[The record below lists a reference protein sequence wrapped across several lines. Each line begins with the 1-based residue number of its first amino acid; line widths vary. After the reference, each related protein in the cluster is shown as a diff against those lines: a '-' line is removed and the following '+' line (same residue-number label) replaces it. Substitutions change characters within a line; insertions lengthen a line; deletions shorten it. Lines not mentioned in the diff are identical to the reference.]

1 MQKFIVLGRKPDNSV
16 EMLASPSVEFGKQK
30 DVLHKNTRNEKFEE
44 VQMFMLQPHTRAFH
58 PAAAMKMEADIKA
71 SEESAAKE
79 AVEAKK
85 RASDEAA
92 AALEAAKNETQTE
105 QPRTDTLAHKLF
117 ALDMKPFIAIVKEFQ
132 KTNPNFVA
140 PTGKIETINALIEA
154 GYKQ

>member
-71 SEESAAKE
+71 SE
-79 AVEAKK
+79 
-85 RASDEAA
+85 
-92 AALEAAKNETQTE
+92 
-105 QPRTDTLAHKLF
+105 
-117 ALDMKPFIAIVKEFQ
+117 KEFQ